1 MASLGGRRLSCEA
14 DDGGSSSAE
23 DVGAA
28 EGGDIM
34 PRLRKVSEEVAAV
47 VVMSIDGTLVVSLPS
62 VKGIRVYD
70 PPAPTL
76 GFRKLIT

>member
-14 DDGGSSSAE
+14 DDGGSSSAK
-23 DVGAA
+23 DGGAD
-28 EGGDIM
+28 EGGGIM
-34 PRLRKVSEEVAAV
+34 PRLRKVSEEAAAIMV
-47 VVMSIDGTLVVSLPS
+47 VSIDGALVSLPS

>member
-1 MASLGGRRLSCEA
+1 
-14 DDGGSSSAE
+14 
-23 DVGAA
+23 
-28 EGGDIM
+28 M
-34 PRLRKVSEEVAAV
+34 PHLRKVSEEAATIMV
-47 VVMSIDGTLVVSLPS
+47 VSIDGALVSLPS

>member
-14 DDGGSSSAE
+14 DDGGSSSAK
-23 DVGAA
+23 DGGAD
-28 EGGDIM
+28 EGGGIM
-34 PRLRKVSEEVAAV
+34 PRLRKVSEEAAAV
-47 VVMSIDGTLVVSLPS
+47 VVVSIDGALVSLPS

-70 PPAPTL
+70 SPAPTL